1 MPRSTPFRI
10 TVNPPAAQQIGRC
23 SITSQILRDDKASE
37 AEAFYFDL
45 DFVGIWWRNIQIL
58 DFQNACIT
66 IFVEANDACHDFSSN
81 LKTN

>member
-1 MPRSTPFRI
+1 MR
-10 TVNPPAAQQIGRC
+10 AEHD
-23 SITSQILRDDKASE
+23 LRTIE